1 MKIAFYIV
9 FNISNSFKFPFTKSD
24 CFRHTQF
31 NCCDFNNESIFIKE
45 KRTPLCFPDREWK
58 QQEKMLLL
66 RSIIVNINKA
76 SYTWK

>member
-45 KRTPLCFPDREWK
+45 KRTPLCFPDRE
-58 QQEKMLLL
+58 
-66 RSIIVNINKA
+66 
-76 SYTWK
+76 